1 MTKEKAIEIKS
12 VLVEIKDVL
21 PNYLVDRVFNYYKT
35 ELDPGANKPC
45 TCQPRYWNEFLV
57 KLRNEVEKTL
67 AEESVTN
74 E

>member
-1 MTKEKAIEIKS
+1 MTKEKALEIKS

-35 ELDPGANKPC
+35 EIDAGANKPC

-67 AEESVTN
+67 AEDTVTN